1 MLVVIFDIHTVY
13 PTENRVIFLKNT
25 SFIHFYTHRLYCF
38 HMHQSF
44 CLKPEHF
51 FTASR
56 QVSLNTYAF
65 SYVKKTMVMSYSEPC
80 DYKFSNRQACMN
92 CCSLRIM

>member
-1 MLVVIFDIHTVY
+1 MLVVIFDIYTVY

-25 SFIHFYTHRLYCF
+25 SFIHFYTHRLYC
-38 HMHQSF
+38 QSF

-56 QVSLNTYAF
+56 QVSLKTCAF
-65 SYVKKTMVMSYSEPC
+65 SYVKKTMVMSYSELC

-92 CCSLRIM
+92 CCSLRIK